1 MGCGAS
7 REHAGPAPGP
17 VPLAAE
23 TEEQRAAKLAE
34 LRRLTPEQEAAAAKA
49 AQRIE
54 EVAAAAEAAPKKE
67 RAAHWLWAALGG
79 GAIEPLLEHTPLI
92 DLEYLVAL
100 AEGGGVMP
108 CGRQNVPP
116 AAFITKRNL
125 WRLKLWGKAKLK
137 ASLGVLVLSYPWL
150 DWFHPDRLGAQLR
163 RLLPFLKAMLA
174 EAKRDSPHCT
184 VGVMIDFLCLPQ
196 KPFATEED
204 GARFGVSLKAIN
216 AWYFHQCTYT
226 LLVTNPPP
234 EGADYSNTRL
244 HRDRGWCFF
253 EQAASMVVKDDTCLL
268 DFGAYEGA
276 TEFGDAWAEPGTCLG
291 QMRAGRKPP
300 IAPDAFNEQ
309 MRARVASG
317 ELNFDEFYRSFRTD
331 AFKRADFFWGK
342 ARPFAAPDRAN
353 RAQLAHELGV
363 KVDKASTAEIMATI
377 QAKVDRKGIQLMYRV
392 FDEKRDGLRNTN
404 DKAFGYGLR
413 LSGSFNL
420 TEQGDAFLYQG
431 YYGDGIG
438 RYVAIGA
445 VPAGYINDSGNVET
459 IRAYGGYLDYRHYW
473 SKTWRSNLVLGGM
486 GVDNPREL
494 RNSLITKQ
502 AASVHANLLW
512 NPVDPLTLG
521 GEYLYAQREVENGF
535 DGNFNRVQFSA
546 KYDF

>member
-1 MGCGAS
+1 M
-7 REHAGPAPGP
+7 
-17 VPLAAE
+17 PLAVE
-23 TEEQRAAKLAE
+23 TAEQRAAKLAE
-34 LRRLTPEQEAAAAKA
+34 LRRLTPKQEAAATKA
-49 AQRIE
+49 AQRIG
-54 EVAAAAEAAPKKE
+54 EVAAAAEAAPEEE
-67 RAAHWLWAALGG
+67 RAAAEWGGGRKLWDMYGG

-125 WRLKLWGKAKLK
+125 WRLKLWGKVKNK
-137 ASLGVLVLSYPWL
+137 DSLGVLVLSYPWL

-216 AWYFHQCTYT
+216 AWYFHKYTFT
-226 LLVTNPPP
+226 LLVTTPPP

-253 EQAASMVVKDDTCLL
+253 EQAASMVVKHRNCLL

-276 TEFGDAWAEPGTCLG
+276 TEFGDWQAEPGTCLA

-300 IAPDAFNEQ
+300 IAPDAFGER

-317 ELNFDEFYRSFRTD
+317 ELTFTANADMGFVIGQYEAGFVAAINCVAAERDWRTRSLVF
-331 AFKRADFFWGK
+331 
-342 ARPFAAPDRAN
+342 
-353 RAQLAHELGV
+353 QELGWG
-363 KVDKASTAEIMATI
+363 DAEAAELRLALQYAAAKCAFPQGAVRVSVTLGNPISEEVMAMLPP
-377 QAKVDRKGIQLMYRV
+377 RKG
-392 FDEKRDGLRNTN
+392 
-404 DKAFGYGLR
+404 
-413 LSGSFNL
+413 
-420 TEQGDAFLYQG
+420 GDFTG
-431 YYGDGIG
+431 E
-438 RYVAIGA
+438 RA
-445 VPAGYINDSGNVET
+445 VWEG
-459 IRAYGGYLDYRHYW
+459 
-473 SKTWRSNLVLGGM
+473 KFC
-486 GVDNPREL
+486 
-494 RNSLITKQ
+494 IT
-502 AASVHANLLW
+502 
-512 NPVDPLTLG
+512 
-521 GEYLYAQREVENGF
+521 
-535 DGNFNRVQFSA
+535 
-546 KYDF
+546 

>member
-1 MGCGAS
+1 MGCSGSKA
-7 REHAGPAPGP
+7 R
-17 VPLAAE
+17 VAAE
-23 TEEQRAAKLAE
+23 AGVAEKPILKTAEQLTAEAKLAE

-54 EVAAAAEAAPKKE
+54 KVAAAAEAAPKKE
-67 RAAHWLWAALGG
+67 RAARGSWTFYGG
-79 GAIEPLLEHTPLI
+79 GAIEPLLKHTPLI

-125 WRLKLWGKAKLK
+125 WRLKLWGNARDK

-174 EAKRDSPHCT
+174 SAKEDSPHCT

-216 AWYFHQCTYT
+216 AWYFHQFTTT
-226 LLVTNPPP
+226 LLVTTPPP

-253 EQAASMVVKDDTCLL
+253 EQAASMVVKDRRCLL

-276 TEFGDAWAEPGTCLG
+276 TEFSDGRLESGTCLG
-291 QMRAGRKPP
+291 QMTAGRKPP

-317 ELNFDEFYRSFRTD
+317 ELTFTAN
-331 AFKRADFFWGK
+331 ADMGFVIGQYEAGFV
-342 ARPFAAPDRAN
+342 AAIN
-353 RAQLAHELGV
+353 RVAAATSGHELVFWHLGWG
-363 KVDKASTAEIMATI
+363 DAEA
-377 QAKVDRKGIQLMYRV
+377 A
-392 FDEKRDGLRNTN
+392 E
-404 DKAFGYGLR
+404 LR
-413 LSGSFNL
+413 LALQYAAAKCAFPEGAVCVNITYGNPISEEALATLPPPHGGNFRAGSVDWGAP
-420 TEQGDAFLYQG
+420 GDA
-431 YYGDGIG
+431 
-438 RYVAIGA
+438 
-445 VPAGYINDSGNVET
+445 
-459 IRAYGGYLDYRHYW
+459 RHAW
-473 SKTWRSNLVLGGM
+473 KGKFFT
-486 GVDNPREL
+486 
-494 RNSLITKQ
+494 Q
-502 AASVHANLLW
+502 
-512 NPVDPLTLG
+512 
-521 GEYLYAQREVENGF
+521 
-535 DGNFNRVQFSA
+535 
-546 KYDF
+546 

>member
-1 MGCGAS
+1 MAKL
-7 REHAGPAPGP
+7 EK
-17 VPLAAE
+17 PLVKTAE
-23 TEEQRAAKLAE
+23 QLTAEAELAE

-49 AQRIE
+49 AQRIG
-54 EVAAAAEAAPKKE
+54 EVAAAAEAAPEEE
-67 RAAHWLWAALGG
+67 RAAAINPFVGQELWAFCGG

-125 WRLKLWGKAKLK
+125 WRLKLWNKAKNK
-137 ASLGVLVLSYPWL
+137 QSLGVLVLSYPWL

-174 EAKRDSPHCT
+174 SAKRDSPHCT

-216 AWYFHQCTYT
+216 AWYFHQFTYT

-253 EQAASMVVKDDTCLL
+253 EQAASMVVKDSNCLL

-276 TEFGDAWAEPGTCLG
+276 TEFGAAFNNGPGTCIG
-291 QMRAGRKPP
+291 QMKAGRKPP
-300 IAPDAFNEQ
+300 IAPDAFGER

-317 ELNFDEFYRSFRTD
+317 ELTFTANADMGFVIGQYEEGFVAAINRVAAEPDPDSRILYFRDLGWGD
-331 AFKRADFFWGK
+331 AEAAELRLALRYAAAKCAFPEGAVRVDVKRGNPISEE
-342 ARPFAAPDRAN
+342 AR
-353 RAQLAHELGV
+353 
-363 KVDKASTAEIMATI
+363 ATLPP
-377 QAKVDRKGIQLMYRV
+377 RKG
-392 FDEKRDGLRNTN
+392 
-404 DKAFGYGLR
+404 
-413 LSGSFNL
+413 
-420 TEQGDAFLYQG
+420 GDFTG
-431 YYGDGIG
+431 E
-438 RYVAIGA
+438 RA
-445 VPAGYINDSGNVET
+445 VWEGKFYTV
-459 IRAYGGYLDYRHYW
+459 
-473 SKTWRSNLVLGGM
+473 
-486 GVDNPREL
+486 
-494 RNSLITKQ
+494 
-502 AASVHANLLW
+502 
-512 NPVDPLTLG
+512 
-521 GEYLYAQREVENGF
+521 
-535 DGNFNRVQFSA
+535 
-546 KYDF
+546 

>member
-7 REHAGPAPGP
+7 RDSARLAPGS

-23 TEEQRAAKLAE
+23 TAEQRAAKLAE

-54 EVAAAAEAAPKKE
+54 EVAAAAEAAPEEE
-67 RAAHWLWAALGG
+67 RAAAKWSLEKEAWDHLGG

-116 AAFITKRNL
+116 AAVITTRNV
-125 WRLKLWGKAKLK
+125 WRLKLWGNVSGK

-174 EAKRDSPHCT
+174 SAKEDSPHCT

-216 AWYFHQCTYT
+216 AWYFHKKTYT

-253 EQAASMVVKDDTCLL
+253 EQAASMVVKVSHCLL

-276 TEFGDAWAEPGTCLG
+276 TEFGDYEAEPGTCLG
-291 QMRAGRKPP
+291 QMKAGRKPP
-300 IAPDAFNEQ
+300 IAPDAFGER
-309 MRARVASG
+309 MRARVASD
-317 ELNFDEFYRSFRTD
+317 ELKFTANADMEFVIGQYEAGFVAAINRVAAEPGGGSLYFMKLGWGD
-331 AFKRADFFWGK
+331 AE
-342 ARPFAAPDRAN
+342 AA
-353 RAQLAHELGV
+353 E
-363 KVDKASTAEIMATI
+363 
-377 QAKVDRKGIQLMYRV
+377 
-392 FDEKRDGLRNTN
+392 
-404 DKAFGYGLR
+404 LR
-413 LSGSFNL
+413 LALQYAAAKCAFPEGAVRVAVTYGNSISEEALATLPPRGFKAESVDWGAP
-420 TEQGDAFLYQG
+420 GDA
-431 YYGDGIG
+431 
-438 RYVAIGA
+438 
-445 VPAGYINDSGNVET
+445 
-459 IRAYGGYLDYRHYW
+459 RHAW
-473 SKTWRSNLVLGGM
+473 KGKFFT
-486 GVDNPREL
+486 
-494 RNSLITKQ
+494 
-502 AASVHANLLW
+502 A
-512 NPVDPLTLG
+512 
-521 GEYLYAQREVENGF
+521 
-535 DGNFNRVQFSA
+535 
-546 KYDF
+546 

>member
-1 MGCGAS
+1 MPAYQ
-7 REHAGPAPGP
+7 APGP
-17 VPLAAE
+17 VPLAVEAAE
-23 TEEQRAAKLAE
+23 QPVAKPAEEKARLAAEARVAELARLAKEARALEKTLVKTAEELTADAKLGE

-54 EVAAAAEAAPKKE
+54 EVAAAAEAAPEEE
-67 RAAHWLWAALGG
+67 RAAATWGGKEAWDRYGG
-79 GAIEPLLEHTPLI
+79 GIIEPLLDHTPLI

-125 WRLKLWGKAKLK
+125 WRLKLWGKRSDKG
-137 ASLGVLVLSYPWL
+137 SLGVLVLSYPWL

-216 AWYFHQCTYT
+216 AWYFHQCTIT

-253 EQAASMVVKDDTCLL
+253 EQAASMVVKESECLL
-268 DFGAYEGA
+268 DLGVYEGA
-276 TEFGDAWAEPGTCLG
+276 TEFSDCWGADPGTCLG
-291 QMRAGRKPP
+291 QMKAGRKPP
-300 IAPDAFNEQ
+300 IAPDAFGER

-317 ELNFDEFYRSFRTD
+317 ELTFTANADMGFVIGQYEAGFVAAINRVAADPYEETRFLSFQQLGWGD
-331 AFKRADFFWGK
+331 AE
-342 ARPFAAPDRAN
+342 AA
-353 RAQLAHELGV
+353 E
-363 KVDKASTAEIMATI
+363 
-377 QAKVDRKGIQLMYRV
+377 
-392 FDEKRDGLRNTN
+392 
-404 DKAFGYGLR
+404 LR
-413 LSGSFNL
+413 LAL
-420 TEQGDAFLYQG
+420 QYAAAKCAFPEG
-431 YYGDGIG
+431 GV
-438 RYVAIGA
+438 R
-445 VPAGYINDSGNVET
+445 VE
-459 IRAYGGYLDYRHYW
+459 
-473 SKTWRSNLVLGGM
+473 
-486 GVDNPREL
+486 
-494 RNSLITKQ
+494 IT
-502 AASVHANLLW
+502 
-512 NPVDPLTLG
+512 
-521 GEYLYAQREVENGF
+521 
-535 DGNFNRVQFSA
+535 DGNPISEEA
-546 KYDF
+546 MASLPPEEGGDFTGERAVWEGKFYLG

>member
-1 MGCGAS
+1 M
-7 REHAGPAPGP
+7 
-17 VPLAAE
+17 
-23 TEEQRAAKLAE
+23 
-34 LRRLTPEQEAAAAKA
+34 
-49 AQRIE
+49 
-54 EVAAAAEAAPKKE
+54 AAAAEAAPEEE
-67 RAAHWLWAALGG
+67 RAAAKFGQGEAWARWHG

-116 AAFITKRNL
+116 AAFITKHNL
-125 WRLKLWGKAKLK
+125 WRLKLWGKAKSK

-216 AWYFHQCTYT
+216 AWYFHECTFT

-253 EQAASMVVKDDTCLL
+253 EQAASMVVKSAWCLL

-276 TEFGDAWAEPGTCLG
+276 TEFGGAGNTGPGTCLG
-291 QMRAGRKPP
+291 QMKAGRKPP
-300 IAPDAFNEQ
+300 IAPDAFGER

-317 ELNFDEFYRSFRTD
+317 ELTFTANADMGFVIGQYEEGFVAAINRVAAETAATSGRFLYFRYLGWGD
-331 AFKRADFFWGK
+331 AE
-342 ARPFAAPDRAN
+342 AA
-353 RAQLAHELGV
+353 E
-363 KVDKASTAEIMATI
+363 
-377 QAKVDRKGIQLMYRV
+377 
-392 FDEKRDGLRNTN
+392 
-404 DKAFGYGLR
+404 LR
-413 LSGSFNL
+413 LAL
-420 TEQGDAFLYQG
+420 QYAAAKCAFPE
-431 YYGDGIG
+431 
-438 RYVAIGA
+438 GA
-445 VPAGYINDSGNVET
+445 VRV
-459 IRAYGGYLDYRHYW
+459 
-473 SKTWRSNLVLGGM
+473 VLGG
-486 GVDNPREL
+486 NPISEEALATLPPREGGDFTGE
-494 RNSLITKQ
+494 RAVWEGNDS
-502 AASVHANLLW
+502 ASNEA
-512 NPVDPLTLG
+512 
-521 GEYLYAQREVENGF
+521 
-535 DGNFNRVQFSA
+535 
-546 KYDF
+546 

>member
-1 MGCGAS
+1 MAEVA
-7 REHAGPAPGP
+7 RLAKEARALEK
-17 VPLAAE
+17 PLVKTAE
-23 TEEQRAAKLAE
+23 ELTAEAELAE

-49 AQRIE
+49 AQRIG
-54 EVAAAAEAAPKKE
+54 EVAAAAEAAPEEE
-67 RAAHWLWAALGG
+67 RAAAINPFVGQELWAFCCG

-125 WRLKLWGKAKLK
+125 WRLKLWGKGKSAK

-216 AWYFHQCTYT
+216 AWYFHKYTYT

-253 EQAASMVVKDDTCLL
+253 EQAASMVVKGDTCLL

-276 TEFGDAWAEPGTCLG
+276 IKFCGTPGVNFAAPDTCLG
-291 QMRAGRKPP
+291 QMMAGRKPP
-300 IAPDAFNEQ
+300 IAPDAFRER

-317 ELNFDEFYRSFRTD
+317 ELTFTANADMGFVIGQYEAGFVAAINRVAAEPERTRCLVFWRLGWGD
-331 AFKRADFFWGK
+331 AE
-342 ARPFAAPDRAN
+342 AAELRLALQYAAAKCAFPEGAVAIDVEYGN
-353 RAQLAHELGV
+353 RISEEALATLPPRGI
-363 KVDKASTAEIMATI
+363 TAES
-377 QAKVDRKGIQLMYRV
+377 VDWG
-392 FDEKRDGLRNTN
+392 
-404 DKAFGYGLR
+404 AP
-413 LSGSFNL
+413 
-420 TEQGDAFLYQG
+420 GDA
-431 YYGDGIG
+431 
-438 RYVAIGA
+438 
-445 VPAGYINDSGNVET
+445 
-459 IRAYGGYLDYRHYW
+459 RHAW
-473 SKTWRSNLVLGGM
+473 KGKFFT
-486 GVDNPREL
+486 
-494 RNSLITKQ
+494 
-502 AASVHANLLW
+502 A
-512 NPVDPLTLG
+512 
-521 GEYLYAQREVENGF
+521 
-535 DGNFNRVQFSA
+535 
-546 KYDF
+546 

>member
-1 MGCGAS
+1 MGCTAS
-7 REHAGPAPGP
+7 SAISPEK
-17 VPLAAE
+17 PLVKTPEQLATEAE
-23 TEEQRAAKLAE
+23 LAE

-54 EVAAAAEAAPKKE
+54 EVAAAAEAAPEEEKHPKTPDGE
-67 RAAHWLWAALGG
+67 QEAWARFGG

-125 WRLKLWGKAKLK
+125 WRLKLWGKRSATD
-137 ASLGVLVLSYPWL
+137 SLGVLVLSYPWL

-216 AWYFHQCTYT
+216 AWYFHQRTYT

-253 EQAASMVVKDDTCLL
+253 EQAASMVVKHLHCLL

-276 TEFGDAWAEPGTCLG
+276 TDFGTCLG
-291 QMRAGRKPP
+291 QMKAGRKPP
-300 IAPDAFNEQ
+300 IAPDAFGER

-317 ELNFDEFYRSFRTD
+317 ELTFTANADMGFVIGQYEVGFVAAINRVAAEPEDTRCLWFTELGWGDAEAAELRLALQYAAAKCAFPEGPVIVVVTIGNRISEEALATLPPCLVKRLALPPHHTAERLPYLVVRHHQGGCLLDFDGMSRL
-331 AFKRADFFWGK
+331 WVHIC
-342 ARPFAAPDRAN
+342 
-353 RAQLAHELGV
+353 RAQ
-363 KVDKASTAEIMATI
+363 TARRT
-377 QAKVDRKGIQLMYRV
+377 RRV
-392 FDEKRDGLRNTN
+392 FFSR
-404 DKAFGYGLR
+404 
-413 LSGSFNL
+413 
-420 TEQGDAFLYQG
+420 
-431 YYGDGIG
+431 
-438 RYVAIGA
+438 
-445 VPAGYINDSGNVET
+445 GN
-459 IRAYGGYLDYRHYW
+459 
-473 SKTWRSNLVLGGM
+473 SS
-486 GVDNPREL
+486 
-494 RNSLITKQ
+494 S
-502 AASVHANLLW
+502 AS
-512 NPVDPLTLG
+512 
-521 GEYLYAQREVENGF
+521 
-535 DGNFNRVQFSA
+535 
-546 KYDF
+546 

>member
-1 MGCGAS
+1 MERANAIFDQIDADKSGEIDSKELMMALLGSGQEHETVSDLFRVLDTDGNGSIS
-7 REHAGPAPGP
+7 REEFIAGFD
-17 VPLAAE
+17 LY
-23 TEEQRAAKLAE
+23 QKYDKLAV

-49 AQRIE
+49 AQRIG
-54 EVAAAAEAAPKKE
+54 EVAAAAEAAPEEE
-67 RAAHWLWAALGG
+67 RAAATFLHGQEFWARYGG

-125 WRLKLWGKAKLK
+125 WRLKLWGKVNGKE
-137 ASLGVLVLSYPWL
+137 SLGVLVLSYPWL

-253 EQAASMVVKDDTCLL
+253 EQAASMVVKHDSCLL
-268 DFGAYEGA
+268 DFGAYKGA
-276 TEFGDAWAEPGTCLG
+276 TEFGGVLAEPGTCLG
-291 QMRAGRKPP
+291 QMKAGRKPP
-300 IAPDAFNEQ
+300 IAPDAFGER

-317 ELNFDEFYRSFRTD
+317 ELTFTANADMGFVIGQYEAGFVAAINRVAAGPEDTRPLNFQKLGWGD
-331 AFKRADFFWGK
+331 AE
-342 ARPFAAPDRAN
+342 AAELR
-353 RAQLAHELGV
+353 LALQYAAAKCAFPEGAVCVWLGGNPISEE
-363 KVDKASTAEIMATI
+363 AMATLPPEE
-377 QAKVDRKGIQLMYRV
+377 G
-392 FDEKRDGLRNTN
+392 
-404 DKAFGYGLR
+404 
-413 LSGSFNL
+413 
-420 TEQGDAFLYQG
+420 GDFTG
-431 YYGDGIG
+431 E
-438 RYVAIGA
+438 RA
-445 VPAGYINDSGNVET
+445 VWEGKFCTD
-459 IRAYGGYLDYRHYW
+459 D
-473 SKTWRSNLVLGGM
+473 
-486 GVDNPREL
+486 
-494 RNSLITKQ
+494 
-502 AASVHANLLW
+502 
-512 NPVDPLTLG
+512 
-521 GEYLYAQREVENGF
+521 
-535 DGNFNRVQFSA
+535 
-546 KYDF
+546 